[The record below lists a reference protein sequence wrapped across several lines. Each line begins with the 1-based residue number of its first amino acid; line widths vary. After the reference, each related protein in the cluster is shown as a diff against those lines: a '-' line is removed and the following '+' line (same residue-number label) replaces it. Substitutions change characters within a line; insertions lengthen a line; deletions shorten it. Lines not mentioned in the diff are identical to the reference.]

1 MSVLR
6 PTEISLCVTW
16 LGIVRDRSQGLG
28 SEPQESVDATFE
40 GFAGE
45 AHAGLTR
52 AACTRTRLQ
61 YPVGTEIRNVRQISI
76 VSAEELAEIAAALG
90 LSALDPRLLGASMVV
105 EGAPQFTR
113 VPPSSRLVFETGAGL
128 VVDMENAPC
137 RFPAEAIEA
146 AHPGHGM
153 RFPAHARG
161 KRGVTAWV
169 ECPGRIGIGDTA
181 RLHVPPTAPYAPL
194 LGTTRRRQDAS

>member
-6 PTEISLCVTW
+6 PTEIFVRVTW
-16 LGIVRDRSQGLG
+16 LGIVRDRSRGLA
-28 SEPQESVDATFE
+28 SEPREAVEATYE

-45 AHAGLTR
+45 THAGLTR

-90 LSALDPRLLGASMVV
+90 LSELDPRLLGASMVV

-113 VPPSSRLVFETGAGL
+113 VPPSSRLVFEAGAGL

-161 KRGVTAWV
+161 RRGVTAWV
-169 ECPGRIGIGDTA
+169 ECPGRIGLGDTA
-181 RLHVPPTAPYAPL
+181 RLHVPPLAPYAPL
-194 LGTTRRRQDAS
+194 LGSTRSSPIAN